1 MSVRYADRFR
11 IPFKGLKEG
20 DHSFD
25 FEIDDSFFEIFP
37 ESEIKE
43 GSLHTE
49 VILHK
54 SPRMLTFDFFIDGNV
69 RVPCDRCL
77 EMFDLPVSFTYTL
90 YVKFGQERHEE
101 SANTLIIPE
110 DDYFL
115 NVSQYVYEFI
125 HLALPLRRV
134 HPDDDN
140 GHPTCDPLM
149 LKKLKELTVTEN
161 KMKRY
166 DERWSVLKG
175 FTKNIN

>member
-25 FEIDDSFFEIFP
+25 FEIDASFFEIFP

-43 GSLHTE
+43 GQLHIE

-54 SPRMLTFDFFIDGNV
+54 STRMLTFDFFIDGTV

-77 EMFDLPVSFTYTL
+77 EMFDMPVNFTYSL
-90 YVKFGQERHEE
+90 YVKYGHERLEE
-101 SANTLIIPE
+101 SANSLIIPE

-115 NVSQYVYEFI
+115 NVSQYIYEFI
-125 HLALPLRRV
+125 HLSLPLRRV
-134 HPDDDN
+134 HPDDEY
-140 GHPTCDPLM
+140 GHPTCNPVM
-149 LKKLKELTVTEN
+149 LKKLEELSVEEN
-161 KMKRY
+161 IQTN
-166 DERWSVLKG
+166 DERWSALKG
-175 FTKNIN
+175 ILKNIN